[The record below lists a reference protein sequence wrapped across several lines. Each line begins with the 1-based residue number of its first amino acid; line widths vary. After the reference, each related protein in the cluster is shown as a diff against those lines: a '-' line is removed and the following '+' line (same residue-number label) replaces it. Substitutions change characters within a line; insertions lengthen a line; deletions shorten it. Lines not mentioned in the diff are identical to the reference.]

1 MRQHYQK
8 VAWRGDIQVALKIAK
23 GMDSYRKAARSEA
36 RILAHINLCDSE
48 DRQSCVRMLNW
59 FHFHGHVCI
68 VFELLGLS
76 TYDFLQENNFY
87 PYPLEQ
93 IRHMGWQIFRAVDF
107 LHQSKLIHTDLKP
120 ENILFINSEYSVEY
134 NAKMKRYEKK
144 IKNPDV
150 KIADFGNAVYHD
162 EDHSSE
168 IQTRHYRAPEV
179 ILGLKWD
186 QSCDVWSLGCILL
199 EYYLGY
205 VVFMTHDSKEH
216 LAMMERILGPIPLS
230 LFLQTKRQRYVTGD
244 HLDSCEYTA
253 TRAQI
258 RKRCKSLK
266 NYRTTEDS
274 DHIALFDLIQKTLE
288 YIPERRISPSEVLK
302 HLFFHPLQQ
311 T

>member
-1 MRQHYQK
+1 MNEAIPGEQHPK
-8 VAWRGDIQVALKIAK
+8 NTIRRHKKSRNLSKRRTAK
-23 GMDSYRKAARSEA
+23 PKKTHHTPRRRKRSRSVRDDEEGHL
-36 RILAHINLCDSE
+36 ITH
-48 DRQSCVRMLNW
+48 SCVQMLNW

-120 ENILFINSEYSVEY
+120 ENILFINSEHSVEY
-134 NAKMKRYEKK
+134 NDKMKRYEKK

-150 KIADFGNAVYHD
+150 KIADFGNSVYHN

-179 ILGLKWD
+179 VLGLKWD

-205 VVFMTHDSKEH
+205 VVFMANFSQNCPLPEFVVFTVIQRVTNSSFYCKTCQT
-216 LAMMERILGPIPLS
+216 LKILS
-230 LFLQTKRQRYVTGD
+230 Q
-244 HLDSCEYTA
+244 
-253 TRAQI
+253 
-258 RKRCKSLK
+258 K
-266 NYRTTEDS
+266 NS
-274 DHIALFDLIQKTLE
+274 DHIAFFDLIQKTLE
-288 YIPERRISPSEVLK
+288 YDSEKRISPSEVLK

-311 T
+311 TSP

>member
-1 MRQHYQK
+1 HSLC
-8 VAWRGDIQVALKIAK
+8 G
-23 GMDSYRKAARSEA
+23 
-36 RILAHINLCDSE
+36 LAHFPMI
-48 DRQSCVRMLNW
+48 SCVQMLNW

-120 ENILFINSEYSVEY
+120 ENILFINSEHSVEY
-134 NAKMKRYEKK
+134 NDKMKRYEKK

-150 KIADFGNAVYHD
+150 KIADFGNSVYHN

-179 ILGLKWD
+179 VLGLKWD

-230 LFLQTKRQRYVTGD
+230 IFLQT
-244 HLDSCEYTA
+244 
-253 TRAQI
+253 
-258 RKRCKSLK
+258 
-266 NYRTTEDS
+266 NEDS
-274 DHIALFDLIQKTLE
+274 DHIAFFDLIQKTLE
-288 YIPERRISPSEVLK
+288 YDSEKRISPSEVLK

-311 T
+311 TSP